1 VLLTRSNEQGAY
13 WARHEIS
20 LNISQSF
27 QIIIEATVGD
37 SYQGDIAI
45 DDLSFSP
52 DCQYAQESLPNPL
65 VTIPTPNTKPVVT
78 TFDIY
83 EKNYISQQIYSPH
96 CCSSDPSAQSLAK
109 LHTRNIGT
117 HF

>member
-1 VLLTRSNEQGAY
+1 LAF
-13 WARHEIS
+13 
-20 LNISQSF
+20 QSF
-27 QIIIEATVGD
+27 DFVSVPDEGYSIFQKCVVSTKF
-37 SYQGDIAI
+37 DIYCTF
-45 DDLSFSP
+45 L
-52 DCQYAQESLPNPL
+52 L
-65 VTIPTPNTKPVVT
+65 

-109 LHTRNIGT
+109 LHTRNLGT